1 MDVAT
6 CTINYTKDM
15 YLRHRLSK
23 GTTIL
28 RCSTKMV
35 VSFSDSVA
43 GHDWRDSTTVIDSF
57 QPVVLDKNFSL
68 RGLHVGIPKVMS
80 VECGQ

>member
-1 MDVAT
+1 MDIAT
-6 CTINYTKDM
+6 STINYTNNM

-23 GTTIL
+23 GTMMS
-28 RCSTKMV
+28 RCSTKIV

-43 GHDWRDSTTVIDSF
+43 GHDWRDSTTVTDSF

-68 RGLHVGIPKVMS
+68 HGLHVGIPKVMS
-80 VECGQ
+80 IERGQ